1 MLQLTGGKSA
11 NACSFNTVRARM
23 QVLASLQRVCG
34 WVRASS
40 QYRVGSLLIAV
51 RAGHV
56 APGVAGLVI
65 AASASDKSLALQAV
79 QAAVKQVEALGA
91 HSKSMQ
97 GL

>member
-1 MLQLTGGKSA
+1 MHA
-11 NACSFNTVRARM
+11 ARKLYALCV
-23 QVLASLQRVCG
+23 QVLTSLQRVCG

-40 QYRVGSLLIAV
+40 QYRVGSLLFAV

-56 APGVAGLVI
+56 APGVPGLII
-65 AASASDKSLALQAV
+65 AASACDKSLALQAV

-91 HSKSMQ
+91 HSKSVQ